1 MPDFGERLW
10 TPRRRLFHLGRAF
23 FDTRRRLLDMMK
35 RFPDFD
41 RPLPS
46 TKRRLLDAKKPL
58 FDRHKR
64 SLDTRP
70 PFLAQFPPTPMSSRD
85 GLLDSDVDLVRLG
98 ALIAQ
103 ARREARM
110 TQAFLAN
117 KVGASDRTLSR
128 WETGTIPPSV
138 SQLKGLIALL
148 GKADPGT
155 LEELRRAGHLQPKL
169 TPVPTVTTLPTT
181 PQVDAHAALDE
192 LVRLYAEDL
201 DISARRLRAA
211 LALLLADLERLGV
224 PLSTA
229 REMITHS
236 PKRRI

>member
-1 MPDFGERLW
+1 M
-10 TPRRRLFHLGRAF
+10 
-23 FDTRRRLLDMMK
+23 
-35 RFPDFD
+35 
-41 RPLPS
+41 S
-46 TKRRLLDAKKPL
+46 T
-58 FDRHKR
+58 
-64 SLDTRP
+64 
-70 PFLAQFPPTPMSSRD
+70 RD

-155 LEELRRAGHLQPKL
+155 LEELRRAGRLQPKL
-169 TPVPTVTTLPTT
+169 TPVPTVSTLPA
-181 PQVDAHAALDE
+181 PPPVDTHAALDD

-201 DISARRLRAA
+201 DVSARRLRAA
-211 LALLLADLERLGV
+211 LALMLADLERLGV

-236 PKRRI
+236 PKRRV

>member
-1 MPDFGERLW
+1 M
-10 TPRRRLFHLGRAF
+10 
-23 FDTRRRLLDMMK
+23 
-35 RFPDFD
+35 
-41 RPLPS
+41 S
-46 TKRRLLDAKKPL
+46 T
-58 FDRHKR
+58 
-64 SLDTRP
+64 
-70 PFLAQFPPTPMSSRD
+70 RD

-148 GKADPGT
+148 GKAEPAT

-169 TPVPTVTTLPTT
+169 TPVPTMATIPAPPPT
-181 PQVDAHAALDE
+181 DAHSALDD

-211 LALLLADLERLGV
+211 LALLLGDLERLGV

-229 REMITHS
+229 RDMITHS
-236 PKRRI
+236 PKRRV